1 METRRRKPHLV
12 LNNRDILIPILVIHV
27 QVRWLPVTMVTRPH
41 PLQHLAVD
49 EVIENINQSKRQL
62 LTWLEGVWSVNEW
75 VESVNEWVEW
85 VTHGS
90 EDELSSQQL
99 SQEAGSLHHLVT
111 DGQSK
116 RRPNRKINGPSPD

>member
-1 METRRRKPHLV
+1 METRRRRKPHLV

-41 PLQHLAVD
+41 PLQYLAVD

-62 LTWLEGVWSVNEW
+62 LTRLEGVWSVNEW
-75 VESVNEWVEW
+75 VAW

-111 DGQSK
+111 DGQSE
-116 RRPNRKINGPSPD
+116 RRPNRKIN